1 MIEAGRIREGMSV
14 RSADGDRLGKVL
26 KVSGDGFLA
35 EKGFFFPKDYFCQLS
50 DVTDV
55 RDDEI
60 HVRYRKSDLQAL
72 ARAAE
77 QRGRS
82 AEKQTAAPAAAA
94 SSGAQSRASEARIP
108 LAEEEIIPE
117 KRAQQAGEVRVHKE
131 VVTEPRTVEVPVRR
145 EEVKVD
151 VVPSRA
157 GAPVGEQAFEE
168 GEVRIPVIE
177 EEVELR
183 KRAVSRGEARISK
196 ESREEQVSASGE
208 IRREEIDIEED
219 GKPRRSSNDES
230 EESYWAGG
238 RSTPKR

>member
-14 RSADGDRLGKVL
+14 RSADGDHLGKVL

-35 EKGFFFPKDYFCQLS
+35 EKGFFFPKDYFCRLS

-55 RDDEI
+55 REDEI
-60 HVRYRKSDLQAL
+60 HVRYRKSDLHAL
-72 ARAAE
+72 ARATE
-77 QRGRS
+77 QRGRP
-82 AEKQTAAPAAAA
+82 AEKRPDAPAAA

-131 VVTEPRTVEVPVRR
+131 VVTEPRTIEVPVRR

-151 VVPSRA
+151 VVPNRA
-157 GAPVGEQAFEE
+157 GAPVGEQAFEAR
-168 GEVRIPVIE
+168 EVRIPVME

-230 EESYWAGG
+230 EESYWAGEPS
-238 RSTPKR
+238 RPKR